1 MIRLDMSEYMEQY
14 TVSKLIGSPP
24 GYVGYDEGGQLT
36 EMVRKKPYSI
46 ILFDEIEKAHPDVW
60 NSLLQ
65 ILDDG
70 RLTDAQGRTVSFKN
84 TIIVMTSNIGAREIT
99 GKGSLGFARNDESE
113 EKRREENM
121 KSRVM
126 DAVKMTFRPEFI
138 NRLDETIVF
147 HPLKQEDVR
156 KIAYIQV
163 EKLKERMEKQGIHLY
178 VEDSAVELL
187 AEKGYDP
194 AFGARPLKRTI
205 QSMLQNALADK
216 ILDEKPSERDE
227 LVVTGKDGEVE
238 VNVKKEIRSEELIP
252 V

>member
-1 MIRLDMSEYMEQY
+1 
-14 TVSKLIGSPP
+14 
-24 GYVGYDEGGQLT
+24 
-36 EMVRKKPYSI
+36 
-46 ILFDEIEKAHPDVW
+46 
-60 NSLLQ
+60 
-65 ILDDG
+65 
-70 RLTDAQGRTVSFKN
+70 
-84 TIIVMTSNIGAREIT
+84 
-99 GKGSLGFARNDESE
+99 
-113 EKRREENM
+113 M

-205 QSMLQNALADK
+205 QSMLQNALA
-216 ILDEKPSERDE
+216 
-227 LVVTGKDGEVE
+227 
-238 VNVKKEIRSEELIP
+238 IRSLMRSRQSGMNWS
-252 V
+252 

>member
-1 MIRLDMSEYMEQY
+1 
-14 TVSKLIGSPP
+14 
-24 GYVGYDEGGQLT
+24 
-36 EMVRKKPYSI
+36 
-46 ILFDEIEKAHPDVW
+46 
-60 NSLLQ
+60 
-65 ILDDG
+65 
-70 RLTDAQGRTVSFKN
+70 
-84 TIIVMTSNIGAREIT
+84 
-99 GKGSLGFARNDESE
+99 
-113 EKRREENM
+113 M

-126 DAVKMTFRPEFI
+126 DAVKMPFRPEFI

-216 ILDEKPSERDE
+216 ILDEKPSDQDE
-227 LVVTGKDGEVE
+227 LIVTGKDGEVE

>member
-1 MIRLDMSEYMEQY
+1 
-14 TVSKLIGSPP
+14 
-24 GYVGYDEGGQLT
+24 
-36 EMVRKKPYSI
+36 
-46 ILFDEIEKAHPDVW
+46 
-60 NSLLQ
+60 
-65 ILDDG
+65 
-70 RLTDAQGRTVSFKN
+70 
-84 TIIVMTSNIGAREIT
+84 VMTSNIGAREIT

-194 AFGARPLKRTI
+194 AFGARPLKR
-205 QSMLQNALADK
+205 
-216 ILDEKPSERDE
+216 
-227 LVVTGKDGEVE
+227 
-238 VNVKKEIRSEELIP
+238 
-252 V
+252 

>member
-1 MIRLDMSEYMEQY
+1 MTR
-14 TVSKLIGSPP
+14 
-24 GYVGYDEGGQLT
+24 
-36 EMVRKKPYSI
+36 VRRS
-46 ILFDEIEKAHPDVW
+46 A
-60 NSLLQ
+60 
-65 ILDDG
+65 G
-70 RLTDAQGRTVSFKN
+70 R
-84 TIIVMTSNIGAREIT
+84 
-99 GKGSLGFARNDESE
+99 
-113 EKRREENM
+113 
-121 KSRVM
+121 
-126 DAVKMTFRPEFI
+126 FRPEFI

-216 ILDEKPSERDE
+216 ILDEKPSDQDE
-227 LVVTGKDGEVE
+227 LIVTGKDGEVE

>member
-1 MIRLDMSEYMEQY
+1 
-14 TVSKLIGSPP
+14 
-24 GYVGYDEGGQLT
+24 
-36 EMVRKKPYSI
+36 
-46 ILFDEIEKAHPDVW
+46 
-60 NSLLQ
+60 
-65 ILDDG
+65 
-70 RLTDAQGRTVSFKN
+70 
-84 TIIVMTSNIGAREIT
+84 
-99 GKGSLGFARNDESE
+99 
-113 EKRREENM
+113 M